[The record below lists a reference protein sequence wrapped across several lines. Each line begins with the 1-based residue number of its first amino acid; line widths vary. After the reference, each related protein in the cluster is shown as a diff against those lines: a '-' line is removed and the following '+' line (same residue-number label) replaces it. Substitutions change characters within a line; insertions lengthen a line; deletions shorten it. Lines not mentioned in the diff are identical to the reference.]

1 MTDRHY
7 RDSLE
12 AAKTEMEALLG
23 EQAQIEQRLAH
34 IVGRLQVLRKT
45 ILSLGELLGE
55 EFEPE
60 AIGITEAIRKVL
72 RDSQDSRGSYISP
85 IAVRNALQ
93 KDDFPLG
100 EYKNAL
106 AVIHTTLKRLEDQNE
121 VEIMTGTN
129 GKAYYRWNR
138 SRGEITD
145 EDIPF

>member
-1 MTDRHY
+1 MTDGHY
-7 RDSLE
+7 IDSLE

-23 EQAQIEQRLAH
+23 EQTQTEQRLSY
-34 IVGRLQVLRKT
+34 ISGRLQVLKKT

-60 AIGITEAIRKVL
+60 AVGITNAIRKVL
-72 RDSQDSRGSYISP
+72 RNAQDERGSYMSP
-85 IAVRNALQ
+85 IGVRNALQ
-93 KDDFPLG
+93 KTDFPLS

-121 VEIMTGTN
+121 VESTTWSN
-129 GKAYYRWNR
+129 GKSAYRWNR
-138 SRGEITD
+138 SAEITD